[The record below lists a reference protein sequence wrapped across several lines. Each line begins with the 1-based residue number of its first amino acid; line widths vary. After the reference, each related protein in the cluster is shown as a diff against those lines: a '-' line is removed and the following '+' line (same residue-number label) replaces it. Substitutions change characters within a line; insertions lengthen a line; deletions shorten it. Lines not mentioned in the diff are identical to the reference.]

1 MGWINNIMN
10 RILEKRSS
18 RINIK
23 PADPI
28 TININSILD
37 YEGNAAK
44 NRIWYRG
51 DSQELS
57 QLYQGLCQKA
67 SMYNF
72 WAASSSPGMEMRK
85 IHTGIPGI
93 IVDMLSTVVLTDL
106 NQIEFENDND
116 KEIWEDISK
125 ENQLS
130 KLLESSLKEA
140 LYIGDGAFK
149 ITYDSKISNYP
160 IIEFYPGDQVEYNTV
175 RGRIQEVIFK
185 TVYEHKGQS
194 YVLYETY

>member
-106 NQIEFENDND
+106 
-116 KEIWEDISK
+116 
-125 ENQLS
+125 
-130 KLLESSLKEA
+130 A
-140 LYIGDGAFK
+140 A
-149 ITYDSKISNYP
+149 P
-160 IIEFYPGDQVEYNTV
+160 
-175 RGRIQEVIFK
+175 R
-185 TVYEHKGQS
+185 
-194 YVLYETY
+194 

>member
-93 IVDMLSTVVLTDL
+93 IVDMLSNDHHIDYLYLAVPEPVDIGTDDKGIYESVIWIDL
-106 NQIEFENDND
+106 YYQRKEEN
-116 KEIWEDISK
+116 
-125 ENQLS
+125 
-130 KLLESSLKEA
+130 
-140 LYIGDGAFK
+140 
-149 ITYDSKISNYP
+149 
-160 IIEFYPGDQVEYNTV
+160 
-175 RGRIQEVIFK
+175 
-185 TVYEHKGQS
+185 
-194 YVLYETY
+194 

>member
-57 QLYQGLCQKA
+57 
-67 SMYNF
+67 
-72 WAASSSPGMEMRK
+72 
-85 IHTGIPGI
+85 
-93 IVDMLSTVVLTDL
+93 
-106 NQIEFENDND
+106 
-116 KEIWEDISK
+116 
-125 ENQLS
+125 
-130 KLLESSLKEA
+130 
-140 LYIGDGAFK
+140 
-149 ITYDSKISNYP
+149 
-160 IIEFYPGDQVEYNTV
+160 
-175 RGRIQEVIFK
+175 
-185 TVYEHKGQS
+185 
-194 YVLYETY
+194 